1 MIVIVRD
8 FKNRTETLRN
18 VNNLTVNSEGFSC
31 ELDKKVDVT
40 DVVRRLKEKGF
51 DVGLTGRLIT
61 LPLSSFSAF
70 DNV

>member
-1 MIVIVRD
+1 MIVIVREYN
-8 FKNRTETLRN
+8 KTETLHN
-18 VNNLTVNSEGFSC
+18 VKNLTVNSERFSC

-61 LPLSSFSAF
+61 LPFSSVSVFF
-70 DNV
+70 DV